1 MERIKAHIPWDE
13 RRIVAL
19 LIISPPARSPS
30 RHNSSLAA
38 PPVTKIIKPTERERK
53 KQAECQA
60 RTTECPAAW
69 QPRLWA
75 AAVKEPLLERAGMG
89 AWETEPLSRAGAQGR
104 AERSDPLAFC
114 FLKPKVESLMGSGL
128 ERSPQREAKISGQDA
143 GREEVAKTP
152 WRGHW

>member
-19 LIISPPARSPS
+19 LIISPPARSPC

-53 KQAECQA
+53 KQAERQA
-60 RTTECPAAW
+60 GTTECPAW

-89 AWETEPLSRAGAQGR
+89 ARETEPLSRAGAQGR
-104 AERSDPLAFC
+104 AERSDPLALC